1 MLLDILI
8 LIIGLAT
15 LILGGEVLVRGATRM
30 ALRFQVSSLVVGL
43 TIVAFSTSAPEF
55 LVSLNAALKGV
66 SDFALG
72 NIVGSNITNLALVL
86 GVAALIGT
94 IPIDKLTA
102 RRDWPMTFGASIL
115 FFFFSRDGLL
125 QHYEGYI
132 LFAILLAYLT
142 HLLLHT
148 KKDQIKLDVEEPDKN
163 ESKFEK
169 YKDAILIIFGGIC
182 LYFGSEWF
190 VLGGESIAID
200 FGISE
205 RIIGLTVLSIGTS
218 LPELITSI
226 IAAKKGDTNLA
237 LGNLFGSNIFNIL
250 SIIGLTTII
259 TELPVNPAIFNTDM
273 VWMLA
278 ITLSILPL
286 MILRKRLG
294 TPAGIILV
302 SAYVLYV
309 YFILT

>member
-15 LILGGEVLVRGATRM
+15 LILGGEVLVRGASRM

-55 LVSLNAALKGV
+55 LVSLNAALRGV

-72 NIVGSNITNLALVL
+72 NIVGSNITNLTLVL
-86 GVAALIGT
+86 GVAALLGT

-115 FFFFSRDGLL
+115 FVFFSQDGLL

-132 LFAILLAYLT
+132 LFAILIAYLT
-142 HLLLHT
+142 HLLLFT
-148 KKDQIKLDVEEPDKN
+148 KKDQIKLEVEEPDKN

-169 YKDAILIIFGGIC
+169 YKDGLLIVFGGIC

-190 VLGGESIAID
+190 ILGGEAIAID

-205 RIIGLTVLSIGTS
+205 RIVGLTVLSIGTS

-250 SIIGLTTII
+250 SIIGMTTII
-259 TELPVNPAIFNTDM
+259 KELSVNPTIFNTDM

-278 ITLSILPL
+278 ITLGILPL
-286 MILRKRLG
+286 MLLRKRLG
-294 TPAGIILV
+294 TVTGIILV

>member
-15 LILGGEVLVRGATRM
+15 LILGGEVLVRGASRM

-55 LVSLNAALKGV
+55 LVSLNAALRGV

-72 NIVGSNITNLALVL
+72 NIVGSNITNLTLVL
-86 GVAALIGT
+86 GVAALLGT

-115 FFFFSRDGLL
+115 FVFFSRDGLL

-132 LFAILLAYLT
+132 LFAILIAYLT
-142 HLLLHT
+142 HLLLFT
-148 KKDQIKLDVEEPDKN
+148 KKDQIKLEVEEPDKN

-169 YKDAILIIFGGIC
+169 YKDGLLIVFGGIC

-190 VLGGESIAID
+190 ILGGEAIAID

-205 RIIGLTVLSIGTS
+205 RIVGLTVLSIGTS

-250 SIIGLTTII
+250 SIIGMTTII
-259 TELPVNPAIFNTDM
+259 KELSVNPTIFNTDM

-278 ITLSILPL
+278 ITLGILPL
-286 MILRKRLG
+286 MLLRKRLG
-294 TPAGIILV
+294 TVTGIILV

>member
-30 ALRFQVSSLVVGL
+30 ALRFQVSSLIVGL

-55 LVSLNAALKGV
+55 LVSLTAAMRGV
-66 SDFALG
+66 PDFALG

-94 IPIDKLTA
+94 IPIDKITA
-102 RRDWPMTFGASIL
+102 RRDWPVTFGASVL
-115 FFFFSRDGLL
+115 FVIFARDGLL

-132 LFAILLAYLT
+132 LFAILIAYLT
-142 HLLLHT
+142 HLLLYT
-148 KKDQIKLDVEEPDKN
+148 QKDQIKLDIEQPLDN

-169 YKDAILIIFGGIC
+169 YKDGLLIVFGGIC
-182 LYFGSEWF
+182 LFFGSEWF
-190 VLGGESIAID
+190 IRGGEGLAID
-200 FGISE
+200 LGISE

-218 LPELITSI
+218 LPELITTI

-250 SIIGLTTII
+250 SIVGLTTII
-259 TELPVNPAIFNTDM
+259 KELTVNPTIIDIDM

-278 ITLSILPL
+278 ITLAILPL
-286 MILRKRLG
+286 MLLRKRLG
-294 TPAGIILV
+294 TQAGIILV
-302 SAYVLYV
+302 SAYGLYV
-309 YFILT
+309 YFILS

>member
-15 LILGGEVLVRGATRM
+15 LILGGEVLVRGASRM

-55 LVSLNAALKGV
+55 LVSLNAALRGV

-72 NIVGSNITNLALVL
+72 NIVGSNITNLTLVL
-86 GVAALIGT
+86 GVAALLGT

-115 FFFFSRDGLL
+115 FVFFSRDGLL

-132 LFAILLAYLT
+132 LFAILIAYPT
-142 HLLLHT
+142 HLLLFT
-148 KKDQIKLDVEEPDKN
+148 KKDQIKLEVEEPDKN

-169 YKDAILIIFGGIC
+169 YKDGLLIVFGGIC

-190 VLGGESIAID
+190 ILGGEAIAID

-205 RIIGLTVLSIGTS
+205 RIVGLTVLSIGTS

-250 SIIGLTTII
+250 SIIGMTTII
-259 TELPVNPAIFNTDM
+259 KELSVNPTIFNTDM

-278 ITLSILPL
+278 ITLGILPL
-286 MILRKRLG
+286 MLLRKRLG
-294 TPAGIILV
+294 TVTGIILV